1 MTSLVLR
8 LIDRCAW
15 RSWLRAASPRLAER
29 ARPSGGTGDR
39 PDARDRRHS
48 GEPRRRRAG
57 WDSTIGSRLFITR
70 VRSVSTAFPELSPNF
85 PRYFPRP
92 RGHLAR
98 LAAARQRDA
107 VVDKMT
113 APV

>member
-39 PDARDRRHS
+39 PDARDS
-48 GEPRRRRAG
+48 GTPGSHGAAG
-57 WDSTIGSRLFITR
+57 RVGIQPSVLGSLSRGSGVCQR
-70 VRSVSTAFPELSPNF
+70 LSPNF